1 MLEASEARHA
11 YGALD
16 TEHLKWKK
24 SKSAESKEGRE
35 GAASASDP
43 ALCARVDKLVSEQSL
58 LVNEVASLR
67 SGITQIEM
75 LLRQGLPS
83 AGAAAPV
90 APLLGRP
97 ALQPRRLSAAGG
109 CEQSTRQLLAAAAGG
124 VLPPLQAVALPAA
137 GVAACAP
144 AAAGART
151 GARPL
156 NNLEA

>member
-1 MLEASEARHA
+1 MMEASEARNA

-16 TEHLKWKK
+16 TEGVKWKK
-24 SKSAESKEGRE
+24 SQSAESKGG
-35 GAASASDP
+35 GAASGSDP
-43 ALCARVDKLVSEQSL
+43 ALNARVDK

-67 SGITQIEM
+67 GGITQIET
-75 LLRQGLPS
+75 LLRQGLPA

-90 APLLGRP
+90 APLQGRP

-124 VLPPLQAVALPAA
+124 VFPPLQAVGLPAV

>member
-1 MLEASEARHA
+1 MMEASEARNA

-16 TEHLKWKK
+16 TEGVKWKK
-24 SKSAESKEGRE
+24 SQSAESKG
-35 GAASASDP
+35 GAASGSDP
-43 ALCARVDKLVSEQSL
+43 ALNARVDK

-67 SGITQIEM
+67 GGITQIET
-75 LLRQGLPS
+75 LLRQGLPA

-90 APLLGRP
+90 APLQGRP
-97 ALQPRRLSAAGG
+97 SLQPRRSSAGG

-124 VLPPLQAVALPAA
+124 SSFSLQAAALPAV
-137 GVAACAP
+137 G
-144 AAAGART
+144 GART

>member
-1 MLEASEARHA
+1 MAQSESGRMMEASEARSA

-16 TEHLKWKK
+16 TEGVKWKK
-24 SKSAESKEGRE
+24 SQSAESKGG
-35 GAASASDP
+35 GAASGSDP
-43 ALCARVDKLVSEQSL
+43 ALNARVDK

-67 SGITQIEM
+67 GGITQIET

-90 APLLGRP
+90 APLQGRP
-97 ALQPRRLSAAGG
+97 SLQPRRSSAGG
-109 CEQSTRQLLAAAAGG
+109 CEQSTRQLLAAAAGEIP
-124 VLPPLQAVALPAA
+124 PPLQAAALPAV
-137 GVAACAP
+137 G
-144 AAAGART
+144 GART

>member
-1 MLEASEARHA
+1 MMEASEARNA

-16 TEHLKWKK
+16 TEGVKWKK
-24 SKSAESKEGRE
+24 SQSAESKG
-35 GAASASDP
+35 GAASGSDP
-43 ALCARVDKLVSEQSL
+43 ALNARVDK

-67 SGITQIEM
+67 GGITQIET

-90 APLLGRP
+90 APLQGRP
-97 ALQPRRLSAAGG
+97 SLQPRRSSAGG

-124 VLPPLQAVALPAA
+124 IPPPLQAAALPAV